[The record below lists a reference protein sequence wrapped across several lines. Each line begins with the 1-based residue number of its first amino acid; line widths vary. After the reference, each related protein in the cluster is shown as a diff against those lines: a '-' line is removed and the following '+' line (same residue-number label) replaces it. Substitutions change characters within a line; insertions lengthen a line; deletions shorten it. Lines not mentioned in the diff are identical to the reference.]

1 MVKAFGV
8 WEIENPF
15 TSKDKP
21 KENKPRSRNEDIKAV
36 EKDKKKQIKDP
47 TNTINNFK
55 SNISNE

>member
-36 EKDKKKQIKDP
+36 EKDKKKQ
-47 TNTINNFK
+47 T
-55 SNISNE
+55 